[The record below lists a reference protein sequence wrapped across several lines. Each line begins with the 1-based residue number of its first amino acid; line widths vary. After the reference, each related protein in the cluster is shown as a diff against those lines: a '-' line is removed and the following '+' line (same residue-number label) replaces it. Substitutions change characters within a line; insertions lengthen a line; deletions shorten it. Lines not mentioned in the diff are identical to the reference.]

1 MSTKKFTIIASVLF
15 ALSVVVTPAFAAC
28 DIQHLDECD
37 NAGLL
42 QLIAGL
48 GGSTTPTT
56 PTTTPTGTI
65 TGIPAGFQ
73 FTQTLKQ
80 GSTGTEVKYLQIF
93 LNSDPATAVG
103 NAGNETSY
111 FGSMTKAAVNKFQ
124 TKYAADIL
132 TPLGLTAPTG
142 NWASATRAKANAI
155 LAAGGTTPSTGLPAG
170 CTSTSGFSPVTG
182 EPCSSGSGVILP
194 TGCTS
199 TSGYSPITGQPC
211 SGGTV
216 ITGGFSARLA
226 SDNPAAT
233 TFVQGQASA
242 ELARYTFSN
251 STSADVVV
259 TGVELTRI
267 GISADATLANVYLF
281 DGTTRLTDAATVS
294 GGKATFN
301 ATTGI
306 FTVPANSSKTI
317 IVKSDLAAASN
328 GQTIGV
334 SLSGVTSNGTLNAT
348 LPIAGNINNI
358 AAANLATVNLGG
370 VLPANTTTDPVAGVR
385 VWEATFTVNNRDVQF
400 TKLALKQIN
409 SIDRAD
415 LSNFKLLVDGVEVA
429 TVASLDA
436 NNYVTFV
443 FDKKLTTG
451 ARNVKVLA
459 DVNGG
464 SSRVI
469 QMSLRNK
476 ADIDVKD
483 TEYGVYV
490 AVTPAAL
497 TAGTLTV
504 NQGVFTITNNNS
516 ALPITIANSAS
527 NVLIGKWT
535 FKATGEA
542 VKVETLTTGFNYND
556 ADNDNGGV
564 GGVGGTATLRNGKL
578 MINGSQAG
586 STATLAM
593 AGTAYTINYTFQPG
607 VETTVELYADIFDN
621 DGGAVGI
628 EANDTIQAKLV
639 NVASN
644 ATKQVSLG
652 TMDVPTVAQAG
663 NSVLSL
669 LTVATGTATINPT
682 STYTSPQNTV
692 IPQPT
697 AKKIGSWTVTAGTS
711 EDINVNNLGFAI
723 ASVTDDSFEVG
734 DMYDMYTVYKIGSA
748 DAVTTSVTPTPVTPA
763 NFPVSFTLG
772 KTQTVTID
780 LYAKLSDNGLNAA
793 AGAEA
798 ITAGD
803 SVRATLTVTGT
814 GSQSGVAANFAGTTV
829 GQTIVYQPA
838 ALNITRDASTPVS
851 TLVSANQSVKTA
863 SYKFEAQNDTYTLV
877 RLQFDIGDVTN
888 VTSVNLKQGSTI
900 LQTQPASANVI
911 FTGFSPAL
919 TVEPGTPKVLDVELV
934 LGSVGAGAGTSGANI
949 AVDFAGAASLVRPS
963 STGQVGAPGD
973 AAAGNAIYVQKSYPT
988 ITGIALDTNGEKLV
1002 AGDRTLLKF
1011 KVSSNGDAIAW
1022 NKLIIGVTKT
1032 AANTIADGARLIDS
1046 ATQAVVATLAAGDS
1060 DCEGAAATCTMTVL
1074 LAGGAEEQISGEKT
1088 YELKGTVGG
1097 TLALNSY
1104 IAPQISNTAVA
1115 KATNTNAIIT
1125 GVGTNSFVWSDM
1137 SAQAHDVA
1145 TTADWTNEFLV
1156 KTFPVSQTLTVK

>member
-28 DIQHLDECD
+28 DLQNLDQCD

-42 QLIAGL
+42 QLIASL
-48 GGSTTPTT
+48 GGSTTTT
-56 PTTTPTGTI
+56 TTTTTTTPTGTI
-65 TGIPAGFQ
+65 AAIPAGFQ

-142 NWASATRAKANAI
+142 NWAAATRAKANAI
-155 LAAGGTTPSTGLPAG
+155 LAGGTVPSTG
-170 CTSTSGFSPVTG
+170 
-182 EPCSSGSGVILP
+182 LP

-199 TSGYSPITGQPC
+199 TSGYSPVTGQPC

-216 ITGGFSARLA
+216 ISGGFTARLA

-251 STSADVVV
+251 STGSEVVV

-281 DGTTRLTDAATVS
+281 EGTSRLTDAATVS

-301 ATTGI
+301 ATAGI

-358 AAANLATVNLGG
+358 AAANLAIVNIGG

-476 ADIDVKD
+476 ADVDVKD
-483 TEYGVYV
+483 SEYGVYV
-490 AVTPAAL
+490 AVTPAAV

-516 ALPITIANSAS
+516 ALPITVANSAS
-527 NVLIGKWT
+527 NTLIGKWT

-542 VKVETLTTGFNYND
+542 VKVETLTTGFNYAN
-556 ADNDNGGV
+556 NGGN
-564 GGVGGTATLRNGKL
+564 GNAAPTLRNGKL
-578 MINGSQAG
+578 MINGTQAG
-586 STATLAM
+586 STATLATIG
-593 AGTAYTINYTFQPG
+593 AGGTAYTVNYTFQPG

-621 DGGAVGI
+621 ATNDALPLQ
-628 EANDTIQAKLV
+628 ATDTIQAQLV

-663 NSVLSL
+663 SSALSAL
-669 LTVATGTATINPT
+669 QIATGTATVTATPN
-682 STYTSPQNTV
+682 YGNQNTV
-692 IPQPT
+692 IPRT
-697 AKKIGSWTVTAGTS
+697 AMKIGSWTVTAGTS

-723 ASVTDDSFEVG
+723 APVAGATFDVADMS
-734 DMYDMYTVYKIGSA
+734 DMYVVYKIGSGS
-748 DAVTTSVTPTPVTPA
+748 AVTTSVTPTPVTPA
-763 NFPVSFTLG
+763 NFPVSFTLPR
-772 KTQTVTID
+772 TQTVTVE
-780 LYAKLSDNGLNAA
+780 LYANLL
-793 AGAEA
+793 AGGV
-798 ITAGD
+798 TATH
-803 SVRATLTVTGT
+803 SVNATLTVTGT
-814 GSQSGVAANFAGTTV
+814 GAQSGVAANFAGAGT
-829 GQTIVYQPA
+829 GQTIAYQAA
-838 ALNITRDASTPVS
+838 ALNVTRDASTPVS
-851 TLVSANQSVKTA
+851 ALVAANNSVKTA

-877 RLQFDIGDVTN
+877 KLQFDINDVTN

-900 LQTQPASANVI
+900 LQTQPASANVV
-911 FTGFSPAL
+911 FTGFSTAI
-919 TVEPGTPKVLDVELV
+919 TVESGTPKILDVELV
-934 LGSVGAGAGTSGANI
+934 LGAVGAGAGTSGANI
-949 AVDFAGAASLVRPS
+949 AVDFNGGASLVRPA
-963 STGQVGAPGD
+963 STGQVAASPD
-973 AAAGNAIYVQKSYPT
+973 AVAGNAIYVQKSYPT

-1022 NKLIIGVTKT
+1022 NKIIIGVTKT
-1032 AANTIADGARLIDS
+1032 AANTIADGARLVDS
-1046 ATQAVVATLAAGDS
+1046 ATQTVVATLAAGDS

-1115 KATNTNAIIT
+1115 KATNTNAVIT
-1125 GVGTNSFVWSDM
+1125 GVGTNSFVWSDI